1 MFSATDIYLISDGQ
15 VVEEWNTLEQ
25 VAMLEQIGALPDPED
40 ILW

>member
-25 VAMLEQIGALPDPED
+25 LAVLEQIGALPDPED